1 MSICGQYHYSA
12 SSEHVKDVEDRKDIL
27 RDQKRCYL
35 CLQGGHCAH
44 ECENGTLCR
53 WCNGKHH
60 QCICTKATKTLRK
73 NNPEEAIK
81 PEAKDDKEKQRTSQQ
96 LLRPTAHQRCFFK
109 LPRHMLIL
117 NTATELFLFE
127 CLDSGSQ
134 RSYATN
140 HLKKRLGLQPVK
152 KETLNLNTFGQDI

>member
-1 MSICGQYHYSA
+1 
-12 SSEHVKDVEDRKDIL
+12 
-27 RDQKRCYL
+27 
-35 CLQGGHCAH
+35 
-44 ECENGTLCR
+44 
-53 WCNGKHH
+53 
-60 QCICTKATKTLRK
+60 
-73 NNPEEAIK
+73 
-81 PEAKDDKEKQRTSQQ
+81 
-96 LLRPTAHQRCFFK
+96 
-109 LPRHMLIL
+109 MLIL